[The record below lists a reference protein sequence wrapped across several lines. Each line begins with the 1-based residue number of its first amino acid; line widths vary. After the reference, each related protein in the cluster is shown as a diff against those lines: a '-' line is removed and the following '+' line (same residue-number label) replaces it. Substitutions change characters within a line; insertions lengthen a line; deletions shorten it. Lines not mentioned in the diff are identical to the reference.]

1 MITRRLLLSSFLA
14 ASLPSLT
21 LAKGIGAAPAV
32 LDDGWMVADLSE
44 AGLDPEAIAELV
56 EMIDAGGTVP
66 NVHALLIE
74 HYGKLVFE
82 QYWPGEDWT
91 LGNQPLGYV
100 QHGPTTRH
108 DIRSISKS
116 VTSLLLGIALG
127 GAADDIL
134 MRPLPEFFPNREN
147 FGNGLDAVTLHHV
160 LTMTAGLLWNE
171 TFVSYDSENNDFVR
185 LITSDD
191 PVGLVLAREVH
202 DIPGSQ
208 WAYNNGLTLVAAEII
223 ETMTGEPLA
232 DYADKVLFGPLG
244 ITDYEWLSPPSWQS
258 KSVPDAA
265 GGLRM
270 RARDMAKIASLVLHD
285 GRWQGR
291 QIIPSDWMA
300 TSTARHVQDNPW
312 GPPGV
317 YGYGYY
323 WFPGVLLS
331 GQRVVRASG
340 WGDQQ
345 LYVLPDNGLAI
356 TLFAGNYEK
365 GSRGIGERI
374 LGRIVR
380 SQR

>member
-1 MITRRLLLSSFLA
+1 MITRRLILSSLIA
-14 ASLPSLT
+14 ASLPTLT
-21 LAKGIGAAPAV
+21 LAQSIGEVPAAR
-32 LDDGWMVADLSE
+32 DDGWMVAELAE
-44 AGLDPEAIAELV
+44 AGLDPEAMAKLV
-56 EMIDAGGTVP
+56 KMIDAGVIVP

-74 HYGKLVFE
+74 YEGLLVFE
-82 QYWPGEDWT
+82 RYWPGDDWT
-91 LGNQPLGYV
+91 LGEQPLGYV

-116 VTSLLLGIALG
+116 VTSLLLGIALDE
-127 GAADDIL
+127 AEDDVL
-134 MRPLPEFFPNREN
+134 KRPITEFFPDRDN
-147 FGNGLDAVTLHHV
+147 FGNGLDKVTLHHV
-160 LTMTAGLLWNE
+160 LTMTAGLNWNE
-171 TFVSYDSENNDFVR
+171 NFVSYARDHNDFR
-185 LITSDD
+185 MLIASAD
-191 PVGLVLAREVH
+191 PIGFVLAREVR
-202 DIPGSQ
+202 DTPGSQ
-208 WAYNNGLTLVAAEII
+208 WAYNNGLTLVAASVI

-244 ITDYEWLSPPSWQS
+244 ITDYEWLSRPSWQS
-258 KSVPDAA
+258 DSVPDAA

-270 RARDMAKIASLVLHD
+270 RARDMAKIASLVLHE

-291 QIIPSDWMA
+291 QIVPSNWMA

-323 WFPGVLLS
+323 WYPGVLLS
-331 GQRVVRASG
+331 GQRVFRASG
-340 WGDQQ
+340 YGDQH

-365 GSRGIGERI
+365 GTRGIGERI